1 MTTPETSNPESRAN
15 RAHWDD
21 DAQRYHADHARYLDG
36 FNWCPEMLAES
47 EARLLGDV
55 RAATV
60 LEIGCG
66 SAPCARWLAED
77 GVGFVSAC
85 DISAAMLNRAGAG
98 HGVGLVQAD
107 ATALPYRSETFD
119 VAFSAFG
126 AIPFIRDI
134 DALFLEVARV
144 LKPGARFVYSVNHP
158 MRWIFVDDPASFAV
172 FTSYFEEGYVEH
184 GESGEP
190 TYAEFQHKISDHV
203 RALTGAGFILDQ
215 IIEPEWPAELTET
228 WGQWSPERGRI
239 FPGTAIFSAHLPG

>member
-1 MTTPETSNPESRAN
+1 MTTPETSTPEARAN
-15 RAHWDD
+15 RTFWDADAH
-21 DAQRYHADHARYLDG
+21 RYHADHAAYLDG
-36 FNWCPEMLAES
+36 FHWCPEMLAES

-55 RAATV
+55 RHAAV

-77 GVGFVSAC
+77 GVGFVSAF
-85 DISAAMLNRAGAG
+85 DISAAMLGRAGTG

-107 ATALPYRSETFD
+107 ATALPYRSGVFD

-134 DALFLEVARV
+134 DALFLDIARV
-144 LKPGARFVYSVNHP
+144 LKPGGRFVYSVNHP

-184 GESGEP
+184 GESGEI
-190 TYAEFQHKISDHV
+190 TYAEFQHQISDHV

-215 IIEPEWPAELTET
+215 ISEPEWPAELTET

-239 FPGTAIFSAHLPG
+239 FPGTAIFSAHLAE